1 MRLLL
6 DTHALLWWLAAN
18 PTLSTE
24 AHAAIAAADSDVYV
38 SAVTAWE
45 IVIKKRLGK
54 LRAPPA
60 LDRELAAHEF
70 EPLPIALAH
79 ALAVERLADHH
90 EDPFDRML
98 VAQAIVEDL
107 VLITRDPN
115 IRKYPVRVIE
125 A

>member
-6 DTHALLWWLAAN
+6 DTHALLWWLGAN
-18 PTLSTE
+18 PTLS
-24 AHAAIAAADSDVYV
+24 ADALSAIAATDSDVYV

-54 LRAPPA
+54 LKAPAA
-60 LDRELAAHEF
+60 LDRELVAHQF
-70 EPLPIALAH
+70 EPLPITLAH
-79 ALAVERLADHH
+79 ALAVERLPDHH
-90 EDPFDRML
+90 QDPFDRML

-107 VLITRDPN
+107 ILITRDPN
-115 IRKYPVRVIE
+115 IRKYAVRIIE

>member
-6 DTHALLWWLAAN
+6 DTHALLWWLGAN
-18 PTLSTE
+18 PTLSAK
-24 AHAAIAAADSDVYV
+24 AHAAIAAPDSDVYV

-54 LRAPPA
+54 LKAPPA
-60 LDRELAAHEF
+60 LDREVAAHQF
-70 EPLPIALAH
+70 EPLPVTLAH
-79 ALAVERLADHH
+79 ALAVERLPDHH

-115 IRKYPVRVIE
+115 IRKYPVRIIE

>member
-6 DTHALLWWLAAN
+6 DTHALLWWLGAN
-18 PTLSTE
+18 PTLSVP
-24 AHAAIAAADSDVYV
+24 AHDAIAAADSDVYV

-54 LRAPPA
+54 LEAPSG
-60 LDRELAAHEF
+60 LGREIAAHRF
-70 EPLPIALAH
+70 EPLPITLVH

-107 VLITRDPN
+107 VLVTRDPN